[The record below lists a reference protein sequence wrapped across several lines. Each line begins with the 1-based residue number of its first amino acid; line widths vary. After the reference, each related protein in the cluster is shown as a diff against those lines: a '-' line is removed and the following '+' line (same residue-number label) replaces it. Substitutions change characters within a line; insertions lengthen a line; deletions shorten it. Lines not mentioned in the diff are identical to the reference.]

1 MELQSLG
8 SKGVVICGNCRKIDQ
23 MIAGLFAFED
33 EYLLLSDKDT
43 FQLFLQTS
51 LVSGWNFQFTT
62 AFAFALNNNIS

>member
-8 SKGVVICGNCRKIDQ
+8 SKGEVICGNCRKIDQ
-23 MIAGLFAFED
+23 MIAGLFASED

-51 LVSGWNFQFTT
+51 LVSG
-62 AFAFALNNNIS
+62 